1 MSRRMWSRI
10 KIHLSSCL
18 QYIIKRVN
26 LPVKK
31 PYMCHKH
38 QSQIERDLKDP
49 HLSDDIT
56 VTVDC
61 GFQDWGSL
69 VLGGQG
75 SCLLL
80 YGEESMKVN
89 RVFLDLILEGFLEEE
104 FFCLFVFKS
113 ALKGEPWPPCLLSH
127 VHVTLDLILLSGI
140 PFEVCPKHSLS

>member
-26 LPVKK
+26 FPVKK
-31 PYMCHKH
+31 SYMCHKH
-38 QSQIERDLKDP
+38 QSQKERDLKDP

-61 GFQDWGSL
+61 GFQDGGSL
-69 VLGGQG
+69 VLGGQ
-75 SCLLL
+75 SSSLLL

-104 FFCLFVFKS
+104 
-113 ALKGEPWPPCLLSH
+113 
-127 VHVTLDLILLSGI
+127 I
-140 PFEVCPKHSLS
+140 

>member
-1 MSRRMWSRI
+1 
-10 KIHLSSCL
+10 
-18 QYIIKRVN
+18 
-26 LPVKK
+26 
-31 PYMCHKH
+31 MCHKH

-89 RVFLDLILEGFLEEE
+89 RVFFGFNPGRLPGGGV
-104 FFCLFVFKS
+104 FLFVCF
-113 ALKGEPWPPCLLSH
+113 
-127 VHVTLDLILLSGI
+127 
-140 PFEVCPKHSLS
+140 